1 MAEQPKSTRGSA
13 FALALLMFAVGAC
26 MMCVE
31 IVSGMTI
38 APYFGSNVFVWGGV
52 IGVFMGALSLGY
64 VLGGRAADAQPGAWL
79 LSALTFAAGALLMA
93 APFVVRA
100 VCEAL
105 LASDWGPEL
114 NPLRLLVALV
124 ALYFLPTVLLGMI
137 SPVAVRVASTALS
150 SVGRVV
156 GRLYALN
163 AFGSV
168 VGTLGGAFVLVPLFG
183 VRAILF
189 GCGAALVVVAA
200 ACHFLRRGV
209 SAPAAAPSEH
219 GPGAE
224 AKPSPGLRPLVFG
237 VGMVFMSLEVIA
249 GAEIAPYFGSSVF
262 VWGSVI
268 ALFLLALSAGYRL
281 GGRLADRWPTMM
293 ALATVLVA
301 AGVATLLIPLVSP
314 SVCAAFAGPPSGGL
328 GRLRALPVTVI
339 LYFVPTVLFA
349 MTAPFAVRLSAT
361 RLGRVGGV
369 AGRLYALSTLGN
381 LVGALLTTFV
391 LVRVI
396 GKARLFEAAG
406 FAAVLMAVLAVLVDN
421 RARGEKR
428 QPLLISALLLAASAL
443 LAFACPKPPLV
454 SLVDEDEAVVGSVG
468 SRGQGW
474 HLIKERPA
482 GGAED
487 GSDDLHFLRRLR
499 AEFESPYHHI
509 AVIEDAVISRRV
521 LGPDVLGEGEI
532 TTMDG
537 RKVPVKPTAYR
548 GNRRDLKF
556 DRYVESSLLL
566 DDRAAAIRRPY
577 TSRATYADLLHLP
590 FVFNPRIR
598 DVLIVGGGGGVVPT
612 IFRESYP
619 AVSIDVVEIDPVVV
633 AVAEKW
639 FDLKPDAERLRVH
652 VQDGRMYI
660 HNSKGRF
667 DLIILDAYTAGG
679 RVPFHLTTKEFLT
692 EVRDHLKPEGI
703 ALMNVISAVG
713 GPSSKLFRAEYKT
726 FKSVF
731 GAGHV
736 YVFPKNFT
744 RDSGEEVSRN
754 VVLVATGTAYGR
766 RLDRA
771 EILAEATRLTGDG
784 TIPVQAVREH
794 AANML
799 TDEELGNVPQDDVP
813 VLTDDYAP
821 VDTMTV
827 D

>member
-1 MAEQPKSTRGSA
+1 MAEQADSTRGSA

-64 VLGGRAADAQPGAWL
+64 VLGGRAADAQPGPWL

-93 APFVVRA
+93 VPFAVRA
-100 VCEAL
+100 VCDAL
-105 LASDWGPEL
+105 LASDWGPAL

-124 ALYFLPTVLLGMI
+124 ALYFLPTMFLGMV

-168 VGTLGGAFVLVPLFG
+168 VGTLVGAFVLVPLFG

-189 GCGAALVVVAA
+189 GCGAALVVVAV
-200 ACHFLRRGV
+200 ACHSLRPGV
-209 SAPAAAPSEH
+209 SAPAAAPLEH
-219 GPGAE
+219 GAE
-224 AKPSPGLRPLVFG
+224 AKPLPGLRPLVFG
-237 VGMVFMSLEVIA
+237 VGLVFMSLEVIA

-268 ALFLLALSAGYRL
+268 ALFLLALSTGYRL
-281 GGRLADRWPTMM
+281 GGRLADRRPTMM

-301 AGVATLLIPLVSP
+301 AGIATLLIPLITP
-314 SVCAAFAGPPSGGL
+314 SVCRAFAGPPSGGL
-328 GRLRALPVTVI
+328 GRLRSLPVTVI

-381 LVGALLTTFV
+381 LVGALLTTYV
-391 LVRVI
+391 LIRVI
-396 GKARLFEAAG
+396 GKTRLFEAAG
-406 FAAVLMAVLAVLVDN
+406 FATVLMAVFAVFVDN

-428 QPLLISALLLAASAL
+428 QPLLVSALLLVAAGA

-454 SLVDEDEAVVGSVG
+454 PLVDQDEAVIGSVVSG
-468 SRGQGW
+468 GQSW
-474 HLIKERPA
+474 YLIKERPV
-482 GGAED
+482 GSSED
-487 GSDDLHFLRRLR
+487 GLDDLHFLRRIR
-499 AEFESPYHHI
+499 AEFESPYHHV
-509 AVIEDAVISRRV
+509 AVIEDAVINSRV
-521 LGPDVLGEGEI
+521 LGPDVFGEGEV
-532 TTMDG
+532 TTADG
-537 RKVPVKPTAYR
+537 RKIPVKPTAYR

-556 DRYVESSLLL
+556 DRYIESSLLL
-566 DDRAAAIRRPY
+566 DDRAAGIRRPY
-577 TSRATYADLLHLP
+577 TSKATYADLLHLP

-639 FDLKPDAERLRVH
+639 FDLKPDEERLRVH

-692 EVRDHLKPEGI
+692 EVRDHLKPDGI

-726 FKSVF
+726 FNSVF

-744 RDSGEEVSRN
+744 RGFDEEGVSRN
-754 VVLVATGTAYGR
+754 IILIATGEGYGR

-771 EILAEATRLTGDG
+771 EILDEATRLVGDG
-784 TIPVQAVREH
+784 TIPIRTVRAH
-794 AANML
+794 AANMF

-821 VDTMTV
+821 VDIMTV